1 LAFGLVFGL
10 VLGLVAVDAGLVGD
24 GAGRVA
30 GLVDGG
36 LVDGGLVDGGLVD
49 GGLVDGG
56 LVDGGLV
63 DGGVTVVSQPG
74 VVILSSI
81 RVTAAVLASAR
92 PLIVA
97 LASTVTEA

>member
-1 LAFGLVFGL
+1 M
-10 VLGLVAVDAGLVGD
+10 AGLVGD
-24 GAGRVA
+24 AVDGVGRGKV
-30 GLVDGG
+30 GRPVDGG

-74 VVILSSI
+74 VVMVSSMW
-81 RVTAAVLASAR
+81 VTAAVLASAR
-92 PLIVA
+92 PLMVA